1 VEWIA
6 EVIRSQLIR
15 LLKFCTAP
23 WWGGFT
29 FCATVPV
36 PGRSLCFYQ
45 KESKAMTQAEL
56 NRHIAQQTGE
66 SITEI
71 MRHGFTIMAAL
82 PDDAYE
88 EWLQQLQRQQ
98 PTKPV
103 AA

>member
-1 VEWIA
+1 
-6 EVIRSQLIR
+6 
-15 LLKFCTAP
+15 
-23 WWGGFT
+23 
-29 FCATVPV
+29 
-36 PGRSLCFYQ
+36 
-45 KESKAMTQAEL
+45 MTQAEL